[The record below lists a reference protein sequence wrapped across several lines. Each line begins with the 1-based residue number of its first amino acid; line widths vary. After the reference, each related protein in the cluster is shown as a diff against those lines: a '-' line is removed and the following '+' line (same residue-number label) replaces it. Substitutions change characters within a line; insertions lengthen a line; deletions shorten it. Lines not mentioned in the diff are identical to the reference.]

1 MNIEKKGGDILA
13 EEYQVYG
20 ETINKATKKSY
31 WDAAKG
37 LQQVDGLK
45 PTKYLSELAEANI
58 EGELSYQEIEDLLY
72 KRYESE
78 TPEDIQ
84 NRSKEADLVAAR
96 IAQILDSPGYPLKIA
111 SLKAIHRELFK
122 DIYDH
127 AGQFRRVNIYKP
139 EPVLNG
145 DTVKYTNYTA
155 LEDTLEYDFD
165 TEKSRSY
172 AGLTEEKM
180 IKRIASFTSS
190 IWQAHPFMEGNT
202 RTTAVFME
210 CYLNNMGFPV
220 DNTMFKDYSQYFRNA
235 LVRANF
241 ADYKNGITETNQYI
255 ENFYKNLLSGG
266 EHQLRNRDL
275 ILKERFTPGRDRGME
290 L

>member
-1 MNIEKKGGDILA
+1 MA
-13 EEYQVYG
+13 EEYQIYG
-20 ETINKATKKSY
+20 ETTDKAAKRSY

-45 PTKYLSELAEANI
+45 PTEYLSELANANI
-58 EGELSYQEIEDLLY
+58 DGELTYQQIEDLLY
-72 KRYESE
+72 KRYENESA
-78 TPEDIQ
+78 EDIQ
-84 NRSKEADLVAAR
+84 NRNKEADLVAAR
-96 IAQILDSPGYPLKIA
+96 IAHILDSPGYPLKIA

-127 AGQFRRVNIYKP
+127 AGQFRSVNIYKP
-139 EPVLNG
+139 EPILNG
-145 DTVKYTNYTA
+145 DTVKYTNYSA

-165 TEKSRSY
+165 TEKGKSY
-172 AGLTEEKM
+172 AGLTEEKV
-180 IKRIASFTSS
+180 IKRVTAFTSS

-210 CYLNNMGFPV
+210 CYLKNMGFQL
-220 DNTMFKDYSQYFRNA
+220 DNTLFKDYSQYFRNA

-241 ADYKNGITETNQYI
+241 ADYKNGIAETSQYL
-255 ENFYKNLLSGG
+255 ENFYKNLLSDGG
-266 EHQLRNRDL
+266 LQLRNRDL
-275 ILKERFTPGRDRGME
+275 FLKERFTSQNLKKLPP

>member
-1 MNIEKKGGDILA
+1 MA
-13 EEYQVYG
+13 EEYKIYG
-20 ETINKATKKSY
+20 ETTDKAVKKSY

-45 PTKYLSELAEANI
+45 PTQYLSELSEANI
-58 EGELSYQEIEDLLY
+58 NGELSYKQIEDLLY
-72 KRYESE
+72 KHYENE
-78 TPEDIQ
+78 TEEDIQ
-84 NRSKEADLVAAR
+84 YRNKEADLVAAR
-96 IAQILDSPGYPLKIA
+96 IAHILDSPGYPLKIA

-127 AGQFRRVNIYKP
+127 AGQFRKVNIYKP
-139 EPVLNG
+139 EPILNG

-172 AGLTEEKM
+172 AGLTQEKV

-210 CYLNNMGFPV
+210 CYLNNMGFQV
-220 DNTMFKDYSQYFRNA
+220 DNTTFKDYSQYFRNA

-241 ADYKNGITETNQYI
+241 ADYKNGITETNQYL
-255 ENFYKNLLSGG
+255 ENFYKNLLTGG
-266 EHQLRNRDL
+266 DIQLRSRDL
-275 ILKERFTPGRDRGME
+275 VLKERFSPGRDRGIE